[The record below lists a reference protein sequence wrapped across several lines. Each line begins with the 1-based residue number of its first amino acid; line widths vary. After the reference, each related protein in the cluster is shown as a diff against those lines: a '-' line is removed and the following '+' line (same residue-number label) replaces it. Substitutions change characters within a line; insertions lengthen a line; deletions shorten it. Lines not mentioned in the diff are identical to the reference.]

1 MPRILEVKTCPHC
14 GEELDQPPPRVCPSC
29 GGSLQQRHLQAGC
42 LHSGPALFLI
52 ALAAWYWLAG
62 A

>member
-14 GEELDQPPPRVCPSC
+14 GEEIDQPPPRVCPSC
-29 GGSLQQRHLQAGC
+29 GGSLQQRHLQTGC
-42 LHSGPALFLI
+42 LHSGPALFFI